1 MEVGLV
7 FCWSRAVRCHVSTI
21 VSRLKPAKVKNI
33 SYDGL
38 GTKEG
43 RVHMERQDFE
53 KLQTRKIKAL
63 KVLKKRQKY
72 EDAHGGA
79 GDGSDAEGDDREDGE
94 DGSEEPAPSRNKRAR
109 K

>member
-1 MEVGLV
+1 
-7 FCWSRAVRCHVSTI
+7 
-21 VSRLKPAKVKNI
+21 LKPAKVKNI

-79 GDGSDAEGDDREDGE
+79 GSGSEDEGDGHDSEED
-94 DGSEEPAPSRNKRAR
+94 EPAPVKTNKRAR